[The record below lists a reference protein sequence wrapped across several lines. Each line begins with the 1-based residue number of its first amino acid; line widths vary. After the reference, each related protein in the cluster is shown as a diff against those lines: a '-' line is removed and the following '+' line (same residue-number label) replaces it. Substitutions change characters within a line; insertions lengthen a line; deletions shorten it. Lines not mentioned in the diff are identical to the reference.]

1 MLRHSALGLAGVG
14 LVELTASLRG
24 TSVVDAVGSV
34 VVDVAPLPVV
44 EQTVRWVGAADKHLT
59 RLGIVATGAAVA
71 GLALERS
78 TSAAPPRWVAGLGLL
93 AGTAAL
99 ARARQRLAARAAELE
114 RVPPEV
120 EPLLKAPTPSDGAE
134 DWPGAEPFVTEPGR
148 FYVTDINMRPPAV
161 DLDSWRLQVGDA
173 AFSYADLVG
182 LGLRHRHA
190 LLACVHNRLGWD
202 RLGQSTWTGVPVG
215 DVLAAA
221 DLVDHE
227 AAGTRGLDL
236 VMTAVDGYRQVLPLG
251 TALEADSWVVV
262 GMGGSALP
270 ASHGF
275 PARVMTPGVVGQYNG
290 VKWLA
295 RLDVVPSGSV
305 EATGVARGWP
315 RETVWLRPMARIDSP
330 ARNGMPPRL
339 PRRALTRP
347 AGPTTVVGTAWHP
360 PHGVAAVEV
369 RVDDGPW
376 QSAELAR
383 EVSPS
388 SWRRWRLEVP
398 LDAGHHTITARCV
411 SRDGTVQEACPSA
424 PFPDGTT
431 GHHQVRVRAV

>member
-24 TSVVDAVGSV
+24 TSVIDTVGSV
-34 VVDVAPLPVV
+34 VVDLAPLPVV
-44 EQTVRWVGAADKHLT
+44 EQTVRFVGIADKHLT
-59 RLGIVATGAAVA
+59 RFGIATTAAATA
-71 GLALERS
+71 GFALERAGA
-78 TSAAPPRWVAGLGLL
+78 AAPPRWAAGLGLL

-99 ARARQRLAARAAELE
+99 VRARRRLAERTARLE
-114 RVPPEV
+114 RVPAHV
-120 EPLLKAPTPSDGAE
+120 EPLLEAPTSDDGAE
-134 DWPGAEPFVTEPGR
+134 EWPGLEPFVTDPGR
-148 FYVTDINMRPPAV
+148 FYVTDVNMRPPAI
-161 DLDSWRLQVGDA
+161 DLDAWRLQVGEA
-173 AFSYADLVG
+173 EFSYADLLR
-182 LGLRHRHA
+182 LGLQHRHA

-202 RLGQSTWTGVPVG
+202 RIGQSTWTGVPVG
-215 DVLAAA
+215 EVLSAAHVIDRDSA
-221 DLVDHE
+221 PGH
-227 AAGTRGLDL
+227 GLDL
-236 VMTAVDGYRQVLPLG
+236 VMTAVDGYRQVLPLE
-251 TALEADSWVVV
+251 TALGADSWVVV

-305 EATGVARGWP
+305 EATWVARGWP

-330 ARNGMPPRL
+330 ARTGMPPRL
-339 PRRALTRP
+339 PRRLPSLP

-376 QSAELAR
+376 QRAELAR

-398 LDAGHHTITARCV
+398 LDEGRHTLTARCI
-411 SRDGTVQEACPSA
+411 SRDGTVQEARPSP

-431 GHHQVRVRAV
+431 GHHQVRLRVR